1 MIAVANSLDRAVR
14 TFRTAQA
21 AVEAAHRRLAESR
34 VRADAARTALHEA
47 IVEAALD
54 GMRQGDIVRLTG
66 YTRERI
72 RQILRAGGV
81 EPD

>member
-14 TFRTAQA
+14 AYRAAQA
-21 AVEAAHRRLAESR
+21 AVEAAQRRVGQAR
-34 VRADAARTALHEA
+34 TQADATRVQLHEA
-47 IVEAALD
+47 IVAAAEG
-54 GMRQGDIVRLTG
+54 GMRQVDLVRATG